1 MYQFDVKNAFVH
13 GYLEEEIYM
22 KVIHGLECST
32 SMGKVCKLQKAL
44 NDLKQ
49 SLRAWFELFF
59 ELCRDLITNKVKL
72 IIHFLSNILLEER

>member
-32 SMGKVCKLQKAL
+32 SMGKA
-44 NDLKQ
+44 N
-49 SLRAWFELFF
+49 
-59 ELCRDLITNKVKL
+59 CRRRLMI
-72 IIHFLSNILLEER
+72 